1 MKRSNVRL
9 PSIAAAISMLL
20 CALFVPVQ
28 SRAQG
33 ADDFAMKAKSFADL
47 RLMLNTQ
54 RANPALAENLW
65 LYLDRYPVAVNHIAD
80 ALVPL
85 KLPVRLNEMIG
96 FLLADVHWNY
106 RQAGNSAGEAAVL
119 AQIKRLPPEWQKA
132 FRELSDALRA
142 AP

>member
-1 MKRSNVRL
+1 
-9 PSIAAAISMLL
+9 
-20 CALFVPVQ
+20 
-28 SRAQG
+28 
-33 ADDFAMKAKSFADL
+33 MKAKSFADL

-119 AQIKRLPPEWQKA
+119 AQIKRLPPESQKA